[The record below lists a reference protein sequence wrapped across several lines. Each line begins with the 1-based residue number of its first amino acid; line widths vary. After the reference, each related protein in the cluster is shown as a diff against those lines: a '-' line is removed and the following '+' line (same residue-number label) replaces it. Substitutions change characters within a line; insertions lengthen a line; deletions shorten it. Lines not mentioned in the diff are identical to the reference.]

1 MWQHLPTPDSIRTEA
16 RVEGPKR
23 VIKVHYFNNW
33 TDSSE
38 PTAPDDRKQ
47 HPLATGQAVKKCRNP
62 VFPIIGCVP
71 AVFLAQCSYPL
82 QWIYP
87 SPTTHLPRFLP
98 VALTFTRFFE
108 LCCFLP
114 GLSLFPSYSLTF
126 VIDCAK
132 LPTWTWRPTWAKK
145 FFWTWFLRALV
156 CSGVCTIFRFVWIL
170 KGTKIQAVWEDNQQ
184 IK

>member
-1 MWQHLPTPDSIRTEA
+1 MTAPADTRFSRTEA
-16 RVEGPKR
+16 RGEGPER
-23 VIKVHYFNNW
+23 AIKVHYFNNW

-108 LCCFLP
+108 LCFLP
-114 GLSLFPSYSLTF
+114 GFALLLVYPYIRHRCEPDVRLEQN
-126 VIDCAK
+126 I
-132 LPTWTWRPTWAKK
+132 
-145 FFWTWFLRALV
+145 FWTQFVRIAFAPA
-156 CSGVCTIFRFVWIL
+156 CTTFRFVWIIRD
-170 KGTKIQAVWEDNQQ
+170 KKYRDGFEK
-184 IK
+184 